1 MVEKLQK
8 IAQGKLLNI
17 LKKGTLS
24 NGSGMTSSQQSEKDS
39 KQRSNSE
46 NGLSSFE
53 SKSIIGLDE
62 SLKLN

>member
-24 NGSGMTSSQQSEKDS
+24 NGSGITSS
-39 KQRSNSE
+39 
-46 NGLSSFE
+46 
-53 SKSIIGLDE
+53 
-62 SLKLN
+62 